1 MKKYILFLFLFL
13 FIFIFASCD
22 EGRLYQDR
30 LIVPE
35 EGRVVKLHVNMS
47 GVDTWPDGY
56 TIVLAGFNADKEY
69 SLIAKSIPNNGDV
82 DLVMAGIGEDVT
94 SIELCVTNRIR
105 ERVYSFYTQ
114 DFSTVGAD
122 TVRVDAGIVNA
133 GMFNA
138 IQQGIFLGKSCVGC
152 HGTSTTAAAK
162 LDLKEDVSYN
172 DLVNRPSVV
181 KPEWMRVE
189 PGNSDESMLY
199 QILSSSIS
207 KEWGHDH
214 SQEIES
220 SITLDMLKD
229 WIDSGA
235 KE

>member
-1 MKKYILFLFLFL
+1 MKKHILFLSL
-13 FIFIFASCD
+13 FIFVFASCD

-30 LIVPE
+30 LNVPE

-56 TIVLAGFNADKEY
+56 TVVLAGFNNEKEY

-82 DLVMAGIGEDVT
+82 DLLMAGIGEEVT

-114 DFSTVGAD
+114 DFSTVDAD
-122 TVRVDAGIVNA
+122 TTQLDAGTIDA

-138 IQQGIFLGKSCVGC
+138 VQQGIFIGKSCVGC
-152 HGTSTTAAAK
+152 HGTSTTAAAG
-162 LDLKEDVSYN
+162 LNLKEGVSY
-172 DLVNRPSVV
+172 DGLVNRPSVV
-181 KPEWMRVE
+181 SPEWMRVS

-199 QILSSSIS
+199 QILASPIS

-220 SITLDMLKD
+220 SIALEMLKD

-235 KE
+235 EE

>member
-1 MKKYILFLFLFL
+1 MKKYILILSL
-13 FIFIFASCD
+13 FIFVFTSCD

-35 EGRVVKLHVNMS
+35 EGCVVKLHANMG

-56 TIVLAGFNADKEY
+56 TVVLAGFNDDKDY

-82 DLVMAGIGEDVT
+82 NLVMAGIGENVT

-114 DFSTVGAD
+114 DFSAAD
-122 TVRVDAGIVNA
+122 TDTIRVDAGTIDA
-133 GMFNA
+133 GMFNV
-138 IQQGIFLGKSCVGC
+138 IQQGVFLGKSCVGC
-152 HGTSTTAAAK
+152 HGTSTTAAAN
-162 LDLKEDVSYN
+162 LDLKKGVSYD
-172 DLVNRPSVV
+172 DLVNRPSVI
-181 KPEWMRVE
+181 KPEWMRVA
-189 PGNSDESMLY
+189 PGNADESMLY

-220 SITLDMLKD
+220 PLTLEMLKD

>member
-1 MKKYILFLFLFL
+1 MKNYILFLSLFM
-13 FIFIFASCD
+13 FVFASCD
-22 EGRLYQDR
+22 DGRLYQDR

-47 GVDTWPDGY
+47 GVETWPDGY
-56 TIVLAGFNADKEY
+56 TVVLAGFNDDKEY

-82 DLVMAGIGEDVT
+82 DMVMAGIGEDVT

-114 DFSTVGAD
+114 DFSTVDAD
-122 TVRVDAGIVNA
+122 TTRVDAGTIDA

-138 IQQGIFLGKSCVGC
+138 IQQGIFIGKSCVGC
-152 HGTSTTAAAK
+152 HGTSTTAAAD
-162 LDLKEDVSYN
+162 LDLKEGVSYN
-172 DLVNRPSVV
+172 DLVNRPSVIM
-181 KPEWMRVE
+181 PEWMRVN
-189 PGNSDESMLY
+189 PGNSGESMLY
-199 QILSSSIS
+199 QILSSPVS

>member
-1 MKKYILFLFLFL
+1 MKNYILFLSLFM
-13 FIFIFASCD
+13 FVFASCD
-22 EGRLYQDR
+22 DGRLYQDR

-56 TIVLAGFNADKEY
+56 TVV
-69 SLIAKSIPNNGDV
+69 V
-82 DLVMAGIGEDVT
+82 DMVMAGIGEDVT

-114 DFSTVGAD
+114 DFSTVDAD
-122 TVRVDAGIVNA
+122 TTRVDAGTIDA

-138 IQQGIFLGKSCVGC
+138 IQQGIFIGKSCVGC
-152 HGTSTTAAAK
+152 HGTSTTAAAD
-162 LDLKEDVSYN
+162 LDLKEGVSYN
-172 DLVNRPSVV
+172 DLVNRPSVIM
-181 KPEWMRVE
+181 PEWMRVN
-189 PGNSDESMLY
+189 PGNSGESMLY
-199 QILSSSIS
+199 QILSSPVS

>member
-1 MKKYILFLFLFL
+1 MKKHILFLSL
-13 FIFIFASCD
+13 FIFVFASCD

-56 TIVLAGFNADKEY
+56 TVVLAGFNNEKEY

-82 DLVMAGIGEDVT
+82 DLLMAGIGEEVT

-114 DFSTVGAD
+114 DFSTVDAD
-122 TVRVDAGIVNA
+122 TTQLDAGAIDA

-138 IQQGIFLGKSCVGC
+138 VQQGIFIGRSCVGC
-152 HGTSTTAAAK
+152 HGTSTTAAAG
-162 LDLKEDVSYN
+162 LNLKEGVSY
-172 DLVNRPSVV
+172 DGLVNRPSVV
-181 KPEWMRVE
+181 SPEWMRVS

-199 QILSSSIS
+199 QILASPIS

-220 SITLDMLKD
+220 SIALEMLKD

-235 KE
+235 EE

>member
-1 MKKYILFLFLFL
+1 MKNYILFLSLFM
-13 FIFIFASCD
+13 FVFASCD

-56 TIVLAGFNADKEY
+56 TVVLAGFNAGKEY

-82 DLVMAGIGEDVT
+82 DMVMAGIGEDVT

-114 DFSTVGAD
+114 NFSTVDAD
-122 TVRVDAGIVNA
+122 TTRVDAGTINA

-152 HGTSTTAAAK
+152 HGTSTTAAAN
-162 LDLKEDVSYN
+162 LDLKEGVSYKN
-172 DLVNRPSVV
+172 LVNRPSVIM
-181 KPEWMRVE
+181 PEWMRVN

-199 QILSSSIS
+199 QILSSPIS

-214 SQEIES
+214 SRDIES
-220 SITLDMLKD
+220 SITLDMLKN